1 MRAPPSAMPTRR
13 ARPTHGRQ
21 EHQALEALAS
31 EFALLAQ
38 RRARLERQLALLGR
52 QAEAAAANLSRVERR
67 MAALG
72 PRMRLPAGDA
82 PLPAALPG
90 ALPGA
95 LPRGLPRGLPSRAA
109 RGALLEY

>member
-1 MRAPPSAMPTRR
+1 MRAPASTMPPRR
-13 ARPTHGRQ
+13 GRPAHGGQ
-21 EHQALEALAS
+21 ERHALEAIAS

-52 QAEAAAANLSRVERR
+52 QAEAAAGNLARVERR

-72 PRMRLPAGDA
+72 PRMQLPAGA
-82 PLPAALPG
+82 VPLPK
-90 ALPGA
+90 A
-95 LPRGLPRGLPSRAA
+95 LPRRAA